1 MKQKEGQSLEKTDK
15 TNISRF
21 YCKKCDVNCKTKYH
35 YNRHLKTRKHFDKHY
50 LSQFN
55 GKGGCCFSCKKTFD
69 TRSEL
74 SRHLKTEH
82 FKKKETA
89 VTTNVSNLFQNVSN
103 VSNLSKDPLTCKF
116 CFKKFNSRTT
126 CWRHRKNCKHN
137 NVLQNVEEKTK
148 DVHLQLKIY
157 EELVKMNSKSS
168 EKTVNQTINNNQKI
182 SINVF
187 LDKYCGNAMSLQDF
201 AEKLNVTLE
210 DLDATHKL
218 GYVNGMS
225 SIFIKNL
232 KDLPSVERPI
242 HCCDSK
248 RGKFYIKDENKWE
261 KETGDKIE
269 KVIDS
274 LQIKHI
280 KTIKEWE
287 KAHPNYLKDEKLL
300 LKWNDMIHNIMGPY
314 QTEERNKNKKIIVK
328 NVGDEVS
335 IKEAM
340 KNIDNKKI

>member
-1 MKQKEGQSLEKTDK
+1 MKQKEEQVNLGKSKKTK
-15 TNISRF
+15 NKY
-21 YCKKCDVNCKTKYH
+21 YCEFCDVKCKTKYN
-35 YNRHLKTRKHFDKHY
+35 YNRHLETRKHKMKYFRAHEKSTGLVCYECKLCFNSYSTLHRHKKIKHCEKAENVVTPFV
-50 LSQFN
+50 SKN
-55 GKGGCCFSCKKTFD
+55 
-69 TRSEL
+69 
-74 SRHLKTEH
+74 
-82 FKKKETA
+82 ET
-89 VTTNVSNLFQNVSN
+89 NVSN

-116 CFKKFNSRTT
+116 CLKKFKSRTT
-126 CWRHRKNCKHN
+126 CWRHRKNCKLN

-148 DVHLQLKIY
+148 DGDLQLKIY
-157 EELVKMNSKSS
+157 EELVKMNNKAS

-201 AEKLNVTLE
+201 AEKLSVTLE

-218 GYVNGMS
+218 GYVDGMS

-248 RGKFYIKDENKWE
+248 RGKFYIKDEDKWE
-261 KETGDKIE
+261 KETGEKIE

-314 QTEERNKNKKIIVK
+314 QMEERHKNKKIIVK
-328 NVGDEVS
+328 NVGDETS

-340 KNIDNKKI
+340 KNIDK

>member
-1 MKQKEGQSLEKTDK
+1 MKQKEGQSLEKTGK
-15 TNISRF
+15 INTSTF
-21 YCKKCDVNCKTKYH
+21 YCQRCDVNCKTKYH
-35 YNRHLKTRKHFDKHY
+35 YNRHLKTRKHY
-50 LSQFN
+50 LSQF
-55 GKGGCCFSCKKTFD
+55 KGNAGTTDMVCFTCKKPFD
-69 TRSEL
+69 SRSEL
-74 SRHLKTEH
+74 WRHLKTEH
-82 FKKKETA
+82 FKKKESV
-89 VTTNVSNLFQNVSN
+89 VTPNVSNLFQNVSN
-103 VSNLSKDPLTCKF
+103 VSNLSKDPLTCNF
-116 CFKKFNSRTT
+116 CLKKFNSRTT
-126 CWRHRKNCKHN
+126 CWRHRKNCKLKK
-137 NVLQNVEEKTK
+137 VLQNVEEKTK
-148 DVHLQLKIY
+148 DEHLQLKIY

-168 EKTVNQTINNNQKI
+168 EPTVNQTFNNNQKI

-201 AEKLNVTLE
+201 AEKLSVTLE

-218 GYVNGMS
+218 GYVDGMS

-248 RGKFYIKDENKWE
+248 RGKFYIKDEDKWE

-314 QTEERNKNKKIIVK
+314 QMEERNKNKKIIVK

-340 KNIDNKKI
+340 KNIDK